1 MSDIKTNE
9 EEGKKS
15 LNFIEAMVEKDLA
28 EGKNKGRVQTR
39 FPPEPNGYLHIGH
52 AKAICLDFGI
62 AQKYGGVCNLR
73 FDDTNPVKE
82 DLEYDQMTL
91 KEYIDPFTGE
101 PVKTNRQNKPKGL
114 SR

>member
-39 FPPEPNGYLHIGH
+39 FPPSVWISALHKNMEVFATYASTIP
-52 AKAICLDFGI
+52 I
-62 AQKYGGVCNLR
+62 R
-73 FDDTNPVKE
+73 
-82 DLEYDQMTL
+82 
-91 KEYIDPFTGE
+91 
-101 PVKTNRQNKPKGL
+101 
-114 SR
+114 

>member
-39 FPPEPNGYLHIGH
+39 FPPEPIP
-52 AKAICLDFGI
+52 AIPGRKLANVDF
-62 AQKYGGVCNLR
+62 
-73 FDDTNPVKE
+73 FP
-82 DLEYDQMTL
+82 
-91 KEYIDPFTGE
+91 
-101 PVKTNRQNKPKGL
+101 
-114 SR
+114 

>member
-39 FPPEPNGYLHIGH
+39 FPPVFFYQ
-52 AKAICLDFGI
+52 D
-62 AQKYGGVCNLR
+62 
-73 FDDTNPVKE
+73 
-82 DLEYDQMTL
+82 
-91 KEYIDPFTGE
+91 
-101 PVKTNRQNKPKGL
+101 
-114 SR
+114 